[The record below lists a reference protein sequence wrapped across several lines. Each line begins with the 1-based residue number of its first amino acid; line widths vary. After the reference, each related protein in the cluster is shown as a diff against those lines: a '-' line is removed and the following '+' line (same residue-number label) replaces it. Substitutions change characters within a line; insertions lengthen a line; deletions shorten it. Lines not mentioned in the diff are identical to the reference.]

1 MHVSGIM
8 REKKREREERD
19 FKPSVKTLW
28 LHFKMTLKSE
38 LIDITSTY
46 SKTSSVQTH
55 ANTVNL

>member
-1 MHVSGIM
+1 MYRVLW
-8 REKKREREERD
+8 ERERERGERD
-19 FKPSVKTLW
+19 FKPSVRTLW
-28 LHFKMTLKSE
+28 LHFRMTLKSE

>member
-1 MHVSGIM
+1 MYRVLW
-8 REKKREREERD
+8 EREEREIY
-19 FKPSVKTLW
+19 FKPSVRTLW
-28 LHFKMTLKSE
+28 LHFKMTPKSE